1 MSTIHIQHIGALK
14 DTGVLPINRVTL
26 ILGPQGVGKST
37 LMKILCYCR
46 WVEKMIMKDASQR
59 KWHTSYPHFYKGL
72 STFHRLS
79 ESFFTEQSHLV
90 YNGDYIQIEWS
101 WGGDAK
107 ITKRTKADAKRR
119 HNPKLA
125 FIPAERNLVSA
136 VQNIDRS
143 YRSDFRDVLF
153 NFILE
158 LEEAKRSYNDVD
170 HKLFLSITPHLY
182 YYNQEGQDLIWHEK
196 LGRPLSAFYAASG
209 IQSAFPIDVVSS
221 YLYGRV
227 GQQITMSTSEIKAFL
242 FGLLGAE
249 EKIPGDIKERLIRS
263 ENQLKYSSMA
273 LYIEEPEQNL
283 FPESQRN
290 LILRLLQL
298 ISKVK
303 EKELKSDG
311 APYASNLVFTTHSP
325 YLLSVI
331 NTQFAVARARKYL
344 AEKIEDKSA
353 SEDDRAAYQERLN
366 RLNRLQKEKGVGQI
380 DLSIDEYAAY
390 FVDTD
395 GKVKNLIDSEFP
407 MVSGIEL
414 DGVSEW
420 VEDYTDEV
428 YQIAYEKLNLEN
440 GKEAEE
446 ASYL

>member
-26 ILGPQGVGKST
+26 ILGPQGAGKST
-37 LMKILCYCR
+37 LMKVLCYCR
-46 WVEKMIMKDASQR
+46 WVEKVIMKDPSQR
-59 KWHTSYPHFYKGL
+59 KWFTSDKHFYKGL

-79 ESFFTEQSHLV
+79 ESFFMEQSHLV

-107 ITKRTKADAKRR
+107 ITGRTKVNAKRR

-136 VQNIDRS
+136 VLNIDKN
-143 YRSDFRDVLF
+143 YRSDSRDVLF

-158 LEEAKRSYNDVD
+158 LGEARRSYNDVD
-170 HKLFLSITPHLY
+170 HKLSLSIMPHLY

-227 GQQITMSTSEIKAFL
+227 GQLSAMSASEVTAFFL
-242 FGLLGAE
+242 RLWE
-249 EKIPGDIKERLIRS
+249 TKEKDPSDIEERLKGLDS
-263 ENQLKYSSMA
+263 QWKYSSMA

-311 APYASNLVFTTHSP
+311 ALNVSNLVFTTHSP

-353 SEDDRAAYQERLN
+353 SEDDRAASQERLN
-366 RLNRLQKEKGVGQI
+366 RLDHLQKEKGVDQI

-390 FVDTD
+390 FVGAD
-395 GKVKNLIDSEFP
+395 GVVKSLIDLEFP
-407 MVSGIEL
+407 MVSGVEL
-414 DGVSEW
+414 DGVSDW
-420 VEDYTDEV
+420 VEDYMDEIG
-428 YQIAYEKLNLEN
+428 QIIYGN
-440 GKEAEE
+440 
-446 ASYL
+446 

>member
-1 MSTIHIQHIGALK
+1 MRHPLPLYIRGIHYLCPRKELIVSDLCPLYIFIGALK

-59 KWHTSYPHFYKGL
+59 KWYTSYPHFYKGL

-79 ESFFTEQSHLV
+79 ESFFMEQSHLV

-170 HKLFLSITPHLY
+170 HKLSLSITPHLY

-298 ISKVK
+298 ISRVK

-311 APYASNLVFTTHSP
+311 APYMSNLVFTTHSP

-344 AEKIEDKSA
+344 AERMEDKSA
-353 SEDDRAAYQERLN
+353 SEDDR
-366 RLNRLQKEKGVGQI
+366 
-380 DLSIDEYAAY
+380 
-390 FVDTD
+390 
-395 GKVKNLIDSEFP
+395 
-407 MVSGIEL
+407 VSR
-414 DGVSEW
+414 
-420 VEDYTDEV
+420 
-428 YQIAYEKLNLEN
+428 
-440 GKEAEE
+440 
-446 ASYL
+446 ASK

>member
-1 MSTIHIQHIGALK
+1 
-14 DTGVLPINRVTL
+14 
-26 ILGPQGVGKST
+26 
-37 LMKILCYCR
+37 MKILCYCR
-46 WVEKMIMKDASQR
+46 WVEKMIMKDSSQR
-59 KWHTSYPHFYKGL
+59 KWYTSYQHFYKELGE
-72 STFHRLS
+72 FHRLP
-79 ESFFTEQSHLV
+79 ESFFSEQSHLV

-101 WGGDAK
+101 WGGNAK
-107 ITKRTKADAKRR
+107 IARRTKVDVKRR

-136 VQNIDRS
+136 VRNINRS
-143 YRSDFRDVLF
+143 YRSNSRDVLF

-158 LEEAKRSYNDVD
+158 LGEAKRPYDVD
-170 HKLFLSITPHLY
+170 HKLSLSIMPHLS
-182 YYNQEGQDLIWHEK
+182 YYNQAEHDFIWHEK
-196 LGRPLSAFYAASG
+196 FKQPLNAFYAASG

-221 YLYGRV
+221 YLYSQV
-227 GQQITMSTSEIKAFL
+227 GQIPSMSKDEMSAFFL
-242 FGLLGAE
+242 RLLE
-249 EKIPGDIKERLIRS
+249 SNEKVDIKERLRS
-263 ENQLKYSSMA
+263 LETQLKYSSMA

-283 FPESQRN
+283 FPEAQRN

-303 EKELKSDG
+303 EKELESDG
-311 APYASNLVFTTHSP
+311 APNVSNLVFTTHSP

-344 AEKIEDKSA
+344 TEKIEDKSA

>member
-1 MSTIHIQHIGALK
+1 
-14 DTGVLPINRVTL
+14 
-26 ILGPQGVGKST
+26 
-37 LMKILCYCR
+37 
-46 WVEKMIMKDASQR
+46 
-59 KWHTSYPHFYKGL
+59 
-72 STFHRLS
+72 
-79 ESFFTEQSHLV
+79 
-90 YNGDYIQIEWS
+90 
-101 WGGDAK
+101 
-107 ITKRTKADAKRR
+107 
-119 HNPKLA
+119 
-125 FIPAERNLVSA
+125 
-136 VQNIDRS
+136 
-143 YRSDFRDVLF
+143 
-153 NFILE
+153 
-158 LEEAKRSYNDVD
+158 
-170 HKLFLSITPHLY
+170 
-182 YYNQEGQDLIWHEK
+182 
-196 LGRPLSAFYAASG
+196 
-209 IQSAFPIDVVSS
+209 
-221 YLYGRV
+221 
-227 GQQITMSTSEIKAFL
+227 
-242 FGLLGAE
+242 
-249 EKIPGDIKERLIRS
+249 
-263 ENQLKYSSMA
+263 MA

-283 FPESQRN
+283 FPEAQRN

-303 EKELKSDG
+303 EKELESDG
-311 APYASNLVFTTHSP
+311 APNVSNLVFTTHSP

-344 AEKIEDKSA
+344 TEKIEDKSA

-420 VEDYTDEV
+420 VEDCTDEV
-428 YQIAYEKLNLEN
+428 YQIDYEKLNLEN

>member
-1 MSTIHIQHIGALK
+1 M
-14 DTGVLPINRVTL
+14 
-26 ILGPQGVGKST
+26 
-37 LMKILCYCR
+37 
-46 WVEKMIMKDASQR
+46 
-59 KWHTSYPHFYKGL
+59 
-72 STFHRLS
+72 
-79 ESFFTEQSHLV
+79 EQSHLV
-90 YNGDYIQIEWS
+90 YKGDYIRIEWS
-101 WGGDAK
+101 WGGNAK
-107 ITKRTKADAKRR
+107 ITGGTKADAKRR

-136 VQNIDRS
+136 VQNIDRN
-143 YRSDFRDVLF
+143 YRSDSRDVLF

-158 LEEAKRSYNDVD
+158 LEEARRSYNDVD
-170 HKLFLSITPHLY
+170 HKLSLSIMPHLY

-227 GQQITMSTSEIKAFL
+227 GQLSAMSASEVTAFFL
-242 FGLLGAE
+242 RLWETE
-249 EKIPGDIKERLIRS
+249 EKDPSDIEERIKGLDS
-263 ENQLKYSSMA
+263 QWKYSSMA

-311 APYASNLVFTTHSP
+311 APHVSNFVFTTHSP

-344 AEKIEDKSA
+344 TEKIEDTNA
-353 SEDDRAAYQERLN
+353 SEDDRVVYQERLN
-366 RLNRLQKEKGVGQI
+366 RLDHLQKEKGVDQI

-390 FVDTD
+390 FVDAD
-395 GKVKNLIDSEFP
+395 GGVKNLIDLEFP
-407 MVSGIEL
+407 MVSGEEL
-414 DGVSEW
+414 DGVSDW
-420 VEDYTDEV
+420 VKDYMDEIG
-428 YQIAYEKLNLEN
+428 QIIYGN
-440 GKEAEE
+440 
-446 ASYL
+446 

>member
-26 ILGPQGVGKST
+26 ILGPQGAGKST
-37 LMKILCYCR
+37 LMKVLCYCR
-46 WVEKMIMKDASQR
+46 WVEKVIMKDPSQR
-59 KWHTSYPHFYKGL
+59 KWFTSYKHFYKGL

-79 ESFFTEQSHLV
+79 ESFFMEQSHLV
-90 YNGDYIQIEWS
+90 YSGDYIQIEWS
-101 WGGDAK
+101 WGGNAK
-107 ITKRTKADAKRR
+107 ITGRAKADAKRR

-136 VQNIDRS
+136 VQNIDRN
-143 YRSDFRDVLF
+143 YRSDSRDVLF

-158 LEEAKRSYNDVD
+158 LEEARRSYNDVD
-170 HKLFLSITPHLY
+170 HKLSLSIMPHLY
-182 YYNQEGQDLIWHEK
+182 YYNLEGQDLIWHEK

-227 GQQITMSTSEIKAFL
+227 GQQTTMSTSEINALL

-249 EKIPGDIKERLIRS
+249 EKIPGDIKERLIRL
-263 ENQLKYSSMA
+263 ETQLKYSSMA

-311 APYASNLVFTTHSP
+311 APYMSNLVFTTHSP

-344 AEKIEDKSA
+344 AERMEDKSA

-366 RLNRLQKEKGVGQI
+366 RLDHLQKEKGVDQI

-390 FVDTD
+390 FVGAD
-395 GKVKNLIDSEFP
+395 GVVKNLIDSEFP
-407 MVSGIEL
+407 MVSGMEL
-414 DGVSEW
+414 DGVSDW
-420 VEDYTDEV
+420 VEDYMDEIGQTI
-428 YQIAYEKLNLEN
+428 YGN
-440 GKEAEE
+440 
-446 ASYL
+446 